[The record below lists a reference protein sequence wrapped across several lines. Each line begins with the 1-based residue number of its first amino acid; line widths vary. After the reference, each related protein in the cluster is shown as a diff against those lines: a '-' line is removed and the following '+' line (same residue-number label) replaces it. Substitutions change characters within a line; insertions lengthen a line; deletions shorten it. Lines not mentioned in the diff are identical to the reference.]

1 MRYKHIQAAHELRMW
16 IMMIAVGVAT
26 GKAMLNRHPEV
37 KEKICGVVDRVKG
50 KKKEKPTVIKVVVVR
65 DEESP

>member
-1 MRYKHIQAAHELRMW
+1 MW
-16 IMMIAVGVAT
+16 IVMIAVGVAT
-26 GKAMLNRHPEV
+26 GKAMLDRHPEA
-37 KEKICGVVDRVKG
+37 KTKICGIVDRVKG